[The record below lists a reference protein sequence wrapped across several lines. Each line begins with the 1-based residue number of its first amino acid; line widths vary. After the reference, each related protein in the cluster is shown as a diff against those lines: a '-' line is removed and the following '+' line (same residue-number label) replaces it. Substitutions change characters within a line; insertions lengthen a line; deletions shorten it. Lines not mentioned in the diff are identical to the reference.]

1 MLLIICILVLCVL
14 VKTIKGIVIWEENM
28 PLEKGG
34 RADKKGNQYEINCI
48 IYEILKI
55 LDEIN
60 YSIVVEAL
68 GVDEIGTDILV
79 TTFEGIKEH
88 QQCKARNASKKSWEI
103 SDLRARNILSAW
115 KIQLNRDDNRRVALI
130 SPMECSFLVDLND
143 RAHNTS
149 GKSEDFYVIQILES
163 DKRFQNFY
171 KSFCIE
177 MGLNIEKN
185 TDILKSIDYLKRIY
199 YKQMSEYEIRELINQ
214 SIQSLFK
221 SEKNIVY
228 NALVSLVVTKDILGK
243 EITQS
248 MLYDYFKNQKIEFRL
263 RDGDDRIA
271 PRINKINQEYR
282 ETFKPL
288 QEGLIDRKEFGSCID
303 AIENEKSFIIC
314 GSAGYG
320 KSGCTE
326 AILNY
331 CERKRI
337 PYIAIKLDRRIPKGN
352 CERWGQEL
360 GLPSSVAYAIHCIS
374 KNENAV
380 IVLDQLDALRWTQ
393 ANSSEAISVCMELI
407 RQVKYLNR
415 EREKKIIMVFVCRT
429 YDLENDKN
437 ISSLFKKKEPEESD
451 WTIVN
456 IGNFDE
462 NTVKKII
469 GEEYD
474 KLSVKLK
481 MLLRIPS
488 NIYIWQHLDKEES
501 YNNCLTT
508 SHLIEKW
515 FHQICRKSIT
525 EGLQETSIIETTSNI
540 VEKLDKIGRLYIPRQ
555 ILNVGE
561 AGIDYLISSEIVVN
575 QKNKVGFAHQSI
587 LDYFV
592 SKRMMERYLEGENI
606 ENIIG
611 EKRKQNPAKR
621 YQVQMFLQNV
631 LEYDSADF
639 ISAGEEMLLS
649 DSIRYYVKFIFYE
662 ILGQI
667 LQPDEN
673 IAQFIIENCENEV
686 YGKYLLNNVI
696 YSKKQYV
703 SILRDRGILDRW
715 YQDLNQKEKVFHLLQ
730 SLSPNLAIEDIMFI
744 RKNALK
750 NADDDRQFM
759 ACFWRGITEESEEM
773 FDLRMMLYQ
782 HYPDFAKELFIDVKS
797 MMEQCEKRTIRL
809 ISFWMK
815 NKINSQGRYV
825 YRYEEELIDA
835 DNSFLVENGEFVL
848 TELLPYIPKDDTVE
862 VKYSD
867 WSGRYWYKK
876 GIERACVELIKKAN
890 VAVISKSPEK
900 FWKCYETYMG
910 KGYLVF
916 NEIILHGLSYLPG
929 CYSNQIIR
937 YIGSDL
943 DKNIFDY
950 TSGAE
955 DELELV
961 KKVLRVHGKQCDK
974 EQLIWLENI
983 IYTYISPRAAEWY
996 QRRIEWN
1003 KSKQNQRV
1011 YWSFWGDLQH
1021 ELLSCLPQESI
1032 SKRSKE
1038 LVQVLD
1044 RKFYGVSS
1052 IYYNGNGHAGWV
1064 KSPVSGKNIG
1074 KKQWLQIITNSKL
1087 KNKCRFRSI
1096 EVKGGFIESSYEMYV
1111 DNFRLVVKQ
1120 EPQGMIQLVLEHK
1133 DKVLPA
1139 FIDSLFSGIETSECI
1154 KEVDS
1159 KVIEEMFKTF
1169 PCDLKTYR
1177 ASYFCGIIEKMN
1189 GVTWSVEVMEQF
1201 KDIAIKH
1208 SNPELDKPNVT
1219 SPDDKEMKSC
1229 QMLHSNA
1236 LNCVRGR
1243 AARTIGHL
1251 LWEDRNLFIQFRDV
1265 IEKLALDKNPAVR
1278 FAVLYAL
1285 WPSYN
1290 IDREWTEERII
1301 RIYESDIRTA
1311 SFQDSKNMFFRLYPK
1326 YKERILKIIE
1336 NSFNDSDKEL
1346 IEVGGHAVCEFY
1358 IQHGAFQKI
1367 MSDIEA
1373 LSEEQIK
1380 AILDMAILY
1389 LGIDDYRELAKTI
1402 ILRYINRN
1410 IDLEFPLIQIFSKEY
1425 IKLAQDRQ
1433 FLQEIVGSKVSKRIV
1448 WSFVH
1453 YLEENAISVVDYAD
1467 IIIKLCENILWMEKE
1482 ELRNQWGIEDE
1493 LSKLIISLYDETS
1506 NSEKS
1511 TDKQTAEKC
1520 LELWDIMF
1528 ERQLGSVREIS
1539 RKLMER

>member
-1 MLLIICILVLCVL
+1 
-14 VKTIKGIVIWEENM
+14 M
-28 PLEKGG
+28 PFEKGG

-48 IYEILKI
+48 IFQMLKI
-55 LDEIN
+55 LDETN

-68 GVDEIGTDILV
+68 GKDEVGTDILV

-88 QQCKARNASKKSWEI
+88 QQCKARNASKNCWQI
-103 SDLRARNILSAW
+103 SDLKARNILSAW
-115 KIQLNRDDNRRVALI
+115 KMQLNRDSDRQVALV
-130 SPMECSFLVDLND
+130 SPMDCSFLVDLND

-149 GKSEDFYVIQILES
+149 GKAEDFYTIQILKS
-163 DKRFQNFY
+163 DKKFQNFY

-177 MGLNIEKN
+177 MGLNIQKD

-199 YKQMSEYEIRELINQ
+199 YKRISEYEIRERISQ
-214 SIQSLFK
+214 SIQFLFR

-248 MLYDYFKNQKIEFRL
+248 VLYDYFKNQKIEFCL
-263 RDGDDRIA
+263 RDNDDRIA
-271 PRINKINQEYR
+271 PRINEINQEYR
-282 ETFKPL
+282 ETFKVL
-288 QEGLIDRKEFGSCID
+288 QEGLINRKEFGKCID
-303 AIENEKSFIIC
+303 AIENEKSIIIS

-326 AILNY
+326 AISNY
-331 CERKRI
+331 CEEKRI
-337 PYIAIKLDRRIPKGN
+337 PYIAIKLDRRIPHGN
-352 CERWGQEL
+352 CKKWGQDL

-374 KNENAV
+374 KNEKAV
-380 IVLDQLDALRWTQ
+380 IILDQLDALRWTQ

-407 RQVKYLNR
+407 RQVNYLNC
-415 EREKKIIMVFVCRT
+415 EREKNIIMVFVCRT
-429 YDLENDKN
+429 YDLENDNN
-437 ISSLFKKKEPEESD
+437 ISSLFKKNESKESD
-451 WTIVN
+451 WTNVI

-462 NTVKKII
+462 DTVKKII
-469 GEEYD
+469 GEGY
-474 KLSVKLK
+474 KNLSLKLK

-488 NIYIWQHLDKEES
+488 NIYIWQHLDKGES
-501 YNNCLTT
+501 YGDCLTT

-515 FHQICRKSIT
+515 FQQICRKSIS
-525 EGLQETSIIETTSNI
+525 EGLQEKSIIETITEI
-540 VEKLDKIGRLYIPRQ
+540 VDKLDKIGRLYAPRQ
-555 ILNVGE
+555 TLNVGE
-561 AGIDYLISSEIVVN
+561 ADIDYLISSEIIMN
-575 QKNKVGFAHQSI
+575 QKNKIGFAHQSI
-587 LDYFV
+587 LDYFI
-592 SKRMMERYLEGENI
+592 SKRMMEKYFNGEKI

-611 EKRKQNPAKR
+611 EKSKQNPGRR
-621 YQVQMFLQNV
+621 YQVQMFLQSI

-639 ISAGEEMLLS
+639 IRAGEEMLLS

-667 LQPDEN
+667 SEPDEN
-673 IAQFIIENCENEV
+673 IVQFIIENCENEV

-703 SILRDRGILDRW
+703 AILRNHGILDRW
-715 YQDLNQKEKVFHLLQ
+715 YQDLEKKEKIFHLLQ
-730 SLSPNLAIEDIMFI
+730 SLRSDLTIEDIRFI
-744 RKNALK
+744 RKYAFK
-750 NADDDRQFM
+750 NVDDARQFIM
-759 ACFWRGITEESEEM
+759 CFWHGITEESDEM
-773 FDLRMMLYQ
+773 FDLRMSLYE
-782 HYPDFAKELFIDVKS
+782 HYPDLAKGLYIDVKS
-797 MMEQCEKRTIRL
+797 MMEQCEMRTIRL

-815 NKINSQGRYV
+815 NKIKSQGRYV
-825 YRYEEELIDA
+825 YRYEEELIGA

-848 TELLPYIPKDDTVE
+848 IELLPYIPKNDTVE

-867 WSGRYWYKK
+867 WSGRYWHKK
-876 GIERACVELIKKAN
+876 GIERTCVELVKKAN

-916 NEIILHGLSYLPG
+916 NEIILHGLSYLPSY
-929 CYSNQIIR
+929 YSNQIIR

-961 KKVLRVHGKQCDK
+961 KKVLRVHGEQCDK
-974 EQLIWLENI
+974 EQLYWMENA
-983 IYTYISPRAAEWY
+983 IYTYVSPRAAEWY

-1003 KSKQNQRV
+1003 KSKQDQRV
-1011 YWSFWGDLQH
+1011 YWSFWGDLQYD
-1021 ELLSCLPQESI
+1021 LLSCLPQERI
-1032 SKRSKE
+1032 SERSKE

-1044 RKFYGVSS
+1044 RKFCGVSS
-1052 IYYNGNGHAGWV
+1052 IYYNRDGHSGWV
-1064 KSPVSGKNIG
+1064 KSPVSGKNIS
-1074 KKQWLQIITNSKL
+1074 KKQWLQIITNKKL
-1087 KNKCRFRSI
+1087 ENKNRIKSI
-1096 EVKGGFIESSYEMYV
+1096 EVKGGFIESSYEMYA
-1111 DNFRLVVKQ
+1111 DDFQSVVRQ
-1120 EPQGMIQLVLEHK
+1120 EPQVMIQLVLEHK
-1133 DKVLPA
+1133 NKVLPA
-1139 FIDSLFSGIETSECI
+1139 FINSLFSGVETSECI

-1159 KVIEEMFKTF
+1159 KVIEEMFKMF
-1169 PCDLKTYR
+1169 PCDLETHR
-1177 ASYFCGIIEKMN
+1177 ASYFCGIIERMN
-1189 GVTWSVEVMEQF
+1189 GVTWSVEVLEQF
-1201 KDIAIKH
+1201 KNIAIKH

-1219 SPDDKEMKSC
+1219 SPEDKEMKSC

-1251 LWEDRNLFIQFRDV
+1251 LREDRNLFIQFREV
-1265 IEKLALDKNPAVR
+1265 IEKLALDENPAVR
-1278 FAVLYAL
+1278 FAALYAL

-1290 IDREWTEERII
+1290 IDREWAEKQII

-1326 YKERILKIIE
+1326 YRERILKIIE
-1336 NSFNDSDKEL
+1336 KCFNDSDKEL

-1358 IQHGAFQKI
+1358 IQHGEFEKI

-1389 LGIDDYRELAKTI
+1389 LDIDDYRELAKTI

-1433 FLQEIVGSKVSKRIV
+1433 FLQEIMGSKVSKRIV

-1453 YLEENAISVVDYAD
+1453 YLKENANSVVDYAD
-1467 IIIKLCENILWMEKE
+1467 IIIKLCENILRMEIE
-1482 ELRNQWGIEDE
+1482 ELRGQWGIEDE
-1493 LSKLIISLYDETS
+1493 ASKLIISLYDETA
-1506 NSEKS
+1506 NSEKAA
-1511 TDKQTAEKC
+1511 DKQIAEEC

-1528 ERQLGSVREIS
+1528 ERQLGSVREVS